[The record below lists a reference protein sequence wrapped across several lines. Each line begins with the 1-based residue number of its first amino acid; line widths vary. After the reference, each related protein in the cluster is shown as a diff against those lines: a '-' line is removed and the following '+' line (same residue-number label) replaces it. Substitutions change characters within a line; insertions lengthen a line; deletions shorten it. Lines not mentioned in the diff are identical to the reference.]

1 MRQGSSLLP
10 LGDDGLL
17 DFSSRPC
24 IHLPPVRCPWS
35 GHSHSQ
41 KLFQTQQHLH
51 TALPDT
57 AASVMRRCS
66 SSSVG
71 RLCQRNSQQILGA
84 LQRCV
89 LEQVSLCFPRELCED
104 LLHPRPVTAIQR
116 ALLEA
121 PCAVSLPAFAGA
133 RSCPR
138 CGCPCPAPS
147 RRPWQTEG
155 QLPRHCPAEP
165 RGAGA
170 RAGDQGVFSS
180 HDQRHCVYPLPH
192 EAAEIKQ
199 VWGVFPQREQ
209 SRAFPEQGV
218 WFNPSHQ
225 LGPHSLPTPVGW
237 GREL

>member
-17 DFSSRPC
+17 ETV
-24 IHLPPVRCPWS
+24 HPPAPSEVPVEWA
-35 GHSHSQ
+35 
-41 KLFQTQQHLH
+41 FTQPK
-51 TALPDT
+51 ALPDT

-89 LEQVSLCFPRELCED
+89 LTVQALEQVSLCFPRELCED
-104 LLHPRPVTAIQR
+104 MLHPRPVTAIQR

-133 RSCPR
+133 SSCPR
-138 CGCPCPAPS
+138 CGCPCRAPS

-170 RAGDQGVFSS
+170 GAGDQGVFSS

-199 VWGVFPQREQ
+199 VWGFFPQREQ

-225 LGPHSLPTPVGW
+225 LGPHSLPPPVGW
-237 GREL
+237 GRER